1 MAIAPTAADRVWM
14 SHYCRQV
21 RSGMSDNFSGIDL
34 LKRDFTVSGGDDT
47 DALARL
53 ESGVFE
59 PVSAEADFRLD
70 TV

>member
-1 MAIAPTAADRVWM
+1 
-14 SHYCRQV
+14 
-21 RSGMSDNFSGIDL
+21 MSDNFSGIDL